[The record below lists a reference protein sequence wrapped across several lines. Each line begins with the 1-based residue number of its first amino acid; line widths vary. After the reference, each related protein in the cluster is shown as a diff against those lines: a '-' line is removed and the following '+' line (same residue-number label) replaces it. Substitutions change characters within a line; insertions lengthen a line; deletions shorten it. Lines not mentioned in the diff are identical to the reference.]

1 MRKIISVVMAIFIAV
16 TTMSVVGCTEKQKRD
31 LSKTQLDI
39 SYFAGGFGESW
50 IYKAKKEFEA
60 LYKDYQ
66 FEEGK
71 TGVQIWI
78 DSNKTMTAD
87 IEANLRAGTNLKT
100 LYLTSGGNV
109 QSLISKG
116 LIEDLTDVYNSY
128 AVEEKDNT
136 IVKETGKTIAS
147 KVQGLNNML
156 AAYGNGVDKYYAM
169 PYTQA
174 VIGLVFDYD
183 LFVAREWL
191 TFADE
196 TDIPALT
203 AQGFEVEEST
213 NSYDTEVLRLKSYNG
228 TEDFITYK
236 EGEIILKAGK
246 DKMFGT
252 YDDGQPQD
260 IDEWDAMISY
270 ICSSEGSKP
279 FIYAYSQPDYVDGIA
294 EGIFAQYD
302 GIKNYEITYD
312 YNGTYV
318 SPSTGDETAITINN
332 GYETF
337 RFEGRKV
344 ALEFMDKYFDNDT
357 YVHPSSDKL
366 SRTAIDIQKE
376 YVLGYKG
383 IAGNPLSG
391 MIVEGIWW
399 ENEAKSIMN
408 AIKKEGRGY
417 GMRDYRYMLYPSFE
431 GQKGIDGKGNGS
443 VLSSFEDGEIFIR
456 KTAKK
461 SEKDAAKEFLR
472 FITSDDWLSRF
483 TEMTG
488 GVRPYNY
495 TLSSEQYAGLTDFQ
509 RCVWNIYQDSKN
521 YAVVNPKLMLMTQ
534 KINYASTIT
543 VNRWQSKVGSFTYA
557 NTITGLLTKNVT
569 AEKYYEGLSSV
580 YTSSVWKNLVDTV
593 M

>member
-1 MRKIISVVMAIFIAV
+1 MRKFISVAMAIFIAI
-16 TTMSVVGCTEKQKRD
+16 TTMSVVGCGGKQNRD

-50 IYKAKKEFEA
+50 IYQAKKEFEE
-60 LYKDYQ
+60 LYAEES

-78 DSNKTMTAD
+78 DSNKTAVSD
-87 IEANLRAGTNLKT
+87 IEANLKAGTNLKT
-100 LYLTSGGNV
+100 LYLTAGGNV
-109 QSLISKG
+109 QTLISNG
-116 LIEDLTDVYNSY
+116 LLEELTDVYNSY
-128 AVEEKDNT
+128 AVGETDRT
-136 IVKETGKTIAS
+136 ISAKM
-147 KVQGLNNML
+147 QGLNNVL

-174 VIGLVFDYD
+174 IIGIVFDYD
-183 LFVAREWL
+183 LFVGREWL
-191 TFADE
+191 AFADK
-196 TDIPALT
+196 TDIAELT

-213 NSYDTEVLRLKSYNG
+213 NSYDTDVLRLVSYNG
-228 TEDFITYK
+228 SEDFISYE

-246 DKMFGT
+246 DKKFGT

-260 IDEWDAMISY
+260 MDEWDAMVSY
-270 ICSSEGSKP
+270 ICSSEGAKP
-279 FIYAYSQPDYVDGIA
+279 FIYASGQPDYLDSIA

-302 GIKNYEITYD
+302 GIDNYEITYD
-312 YNGTYV
+312 YDGTYV
-318 SPSTGDETAITINN
+318 SPSTDEETKITIDN

-383 IAGNPLSG
+383 IAGNPLSA
-391 MIVEGIWW
+391 MLVEGIWW
-399 ENEAKSIMN
+399 ENEARSLMN
-408 AIKKEGRGY
+408 ALEKEGRGY

-431 GQKGIDGKGNGS
+431 GQKGVDGNGNGS
-443 VLSSFEDGEIFIR
+443 VLSSFEDGDIFIR
-456 KTAKK
+456 KTANGA
-461 SEKDAAKEFLR
+461 EKDAAKEFLR

-488 GVRPYNY
+488 GVRPYDY
-495 TLSSEQYAGLTDFQ
+495 TLSKDQFEGLTDFQ
-509 RCVWNIYQDSKN
+509 RCVWNIYQDSEN

-534 KINYASTIT
+534 KINYKSAMT
-543 VNRWQSKVGSFTYA
+543 VSRWQSKVGSFTYA
-557 NTITGLLTKNVT
+557 NTITGLLTKDVT
-569 AEKYYEGLSSV
+569 GQSFYEGLATV
-580 YTSSVWKNLVDTV
+580 YTSSVWKNLVDTI